1 MNMENNLTEALDTR
15 RRLIVLLA
23 MVYHLPESKTMSIKG
38 TVKRAP
44 LFHPYSRRFH
54 LVLLLACGF
63 CCTTFM
69 RMHFAITMTCMVN
82 STAVS
87 LMEEEMF
94 YPEHFN
100 KTLMDNL
107 IEQSHEADSERQCE
121 RRAED
126 GHTIV
131 VDYGGTL
138 VWSHQMQN
146 LIFSG
151 TFWGALLVVGPSTLI
166 YHRCSPRL
174 LLFAAVGVY
183 IISTAVTPPLAVQAG
198 ATAVFMA
205 RVFMGFGEGFVIPSI
220 NAIIA
225 NWFPIDEKSTVLALY
240 TAGNQFAGAVGNP
253 LAAGFCASSFGW
265 PAVFYFIACIG
276 IIWCLLWIFSSSDQP
291 RKCSRMSDKERAYLT
306 SKVVHRPNRA
316 NKASSVPYARMLLS
330 APFLA
335 QMFCIWV

>member
-1 MNMENNLTEALDTR
+1 
-15 RRLIVLLA
+15 

-131 VDYGGTL
+131 VDYG
-138 VWSHQMQN
+138 
-146 LIFSG
+146 
-151 TFWGALLVVGPSTLI
+151 
-166 YHRCSPRL
+166 
-174 LLFAAVGVY
+174 
-183 IISTAVTPPLAVQAG
+183 
-198 ATAVFMA
+198 
-205 RVFMGFGEGFVIPSI
+205 GFVIPSI

>member
-1 MNMENNLTEALDTR
+1 
-15 RRLIVLLA
+15 